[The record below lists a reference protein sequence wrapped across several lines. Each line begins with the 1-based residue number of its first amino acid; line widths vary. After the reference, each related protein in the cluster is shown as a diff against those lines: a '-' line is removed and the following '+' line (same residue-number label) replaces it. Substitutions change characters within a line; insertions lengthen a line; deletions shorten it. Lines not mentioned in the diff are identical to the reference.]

1 MPNDPILQL
10 AAAATVEVLNSSINL
25 NSTSLF
31 SKADY
36 ATGGD
41 PVSLNAED
49 LDGDGKRDMVVANTG
64 SGSLSILRNT
74 IVAGTVSFASKVD
87 ISLP

>member
-36 ATGGD
+36 ATGSD

-64 SGSLSILRNT
+64 SGFLVNPTQHQCRWYCKLCIQ
-74 IVAGTVSFASKVD
+74 G
-87 ISLP
+87 